1 MTYAIMNV
9 APKKE
14 EEKESKGTRIKKESS
29 RHTVSEPTVLAAH
42 RQILPDR
49 SGLPCS
55 ESPPKIHKRQGEGNM
70 QI

>member
-1 MTYAIMNV
+1 MNV

-14 EEKESKGTRIKKESS
+14 EEKESKGTRIIKESS
-29 RHTVSEPTVLAAH
+29 IAAH